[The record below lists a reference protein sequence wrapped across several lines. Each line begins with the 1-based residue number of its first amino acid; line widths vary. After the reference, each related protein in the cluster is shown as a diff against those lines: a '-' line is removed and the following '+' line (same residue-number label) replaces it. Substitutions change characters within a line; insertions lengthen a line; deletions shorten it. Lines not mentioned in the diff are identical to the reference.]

1 MEKIKLTGLWKN
13 TSKDGQTYYAGSLS
27 PTVRVL
33 VFKNTFKKGEKEPD
47 LVLYLAPNDR
57 QGVETTRQVED
68 SEESG
73 F

>member
-13 TSKDGQTYYAGSLS
+13 TSKNGQVFYAGNLG
-27 PTVRVL
+27 PAARLL
-33 VFKNTFKKGEKEPD
+33 VFKNSFKKGEKEPD

-57 QGVETTRQVED
+57 QGVETTRQAED